1 MSSQKTKKHSSTLD
15 RCSAFL
21 FGFAFSFDHPGWA
34 KGNFLICS
42 VFFVRMKK
50 LRGESHPLSLNSP
63 QMADIYQIREGR
75 SSSKASRADSET
87 MP

>member
-1 MSSQKTKKHSSTLD
+1 
-15 RCSAFL
+15 L

-50 LRGESHPLSLNSP
+50 LRGESHPLSLNSKYSFNP
-63 QMADIYQIREGR
+63 QIQQGTLMYG
-75 SSSKASRADSET
+75 
-87 MP
+87 